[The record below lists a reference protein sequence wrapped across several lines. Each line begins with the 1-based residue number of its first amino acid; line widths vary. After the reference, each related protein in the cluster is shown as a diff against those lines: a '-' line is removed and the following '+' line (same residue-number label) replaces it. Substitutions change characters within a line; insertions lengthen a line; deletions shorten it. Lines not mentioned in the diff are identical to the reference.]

1 MTIFLS
7 EAQHNDE
14 KIVKIVAEIK
24 YIESVM
30 SVNLQEHQ
38 RSLMAVMGI
47 DLWIPRSDVQTRPYQ
62 NNMYRDIDFHQTAS
76 LEQTSVV
83 EFDLSHVQQNQP
95 IQKLT
100 KPDLIHTDRTNTI
113 QQAEVSLLKN
123 NIQTTQQN
131 ETSTSAQVSKKIDYQ
146 TEPSVQLEPFEIQAF
161 CIASCV
167 ILVNCTQLTAEQLK
181 LWLNIQ
187 HAIVGQYY
195 ELKWPFPMLQLQDGK
210 GANIYIQGFIDALK
224 NERQVI
230 SLGQL
235 PHVQVTDIIQLASL
249 QEMIDQPVLKRR
261 LWQFMQNRVN

>member
-1 MTIFLS
+1 
-7 EAQHNDE
+7 
-14 KIVKIVAEIK
+14 
-24 YIESVM
+24 M

-38 RSLMAVMGI
+38 RSLMAAMGI

-62 NNMYRDIDFHQTAS
+62 NNLYRDIAS
-76 LEQTSVV
+76 LEQASVV
-83 EFDLSHVQQNQP
+83 EFDLSHIQQNQSV
-95 IQKLT
+95 QQLAKA
-100 KPDLIHTDRTNTI
+100 DLIHTEKASEI
-113 QQAEVSLLKN
+113 QPTEASLLKN
-123 NIQTTQQN
+123 NIQRTQQK
-131 ETSTSAQVSKKIDYQ
+131 ETSATEQISKKIDYQ
-146 TEPSVQLEPFEIQAF
+146 TEPSIQLDPFEIQAF

-167 ILVNCTQLTAEQLK
+167 ILVDCTQLSAEQLK

-224 NERQVI
+224 NERKVI

-235 PHVQVTDIIQLASL
+235 PHVQATDIIQLASL
-249 QEMIDQPVLKRR
+249 QDMIDQPILKRR

>member
-1 MTIFLS
+1 
-7 EAQHNDE
+7 
-14 KIVKIVAEIK
+14 
-24 YIESVM
+24 M

-38 RSLMAVMGI
+38 RSLMAAMGI

-62 NNMYRDIDFHQTAS
+62 NNLYRDIAS
-76 LEQTSVV
+76 LEQASVV
-83 EFDLSHVQQNQP
+83 EFDLSHIQQNQSV
-95 IQKLT
+95 QQFAKA
-100 KPDLIHTDRTNTI
+100 DLIHTEKASEI
-113 QQAEVSLLKN
+113 QPTEASLLKN
-123 NIQTTQQN
+123 NIQRTQQK
-131 ETSTSAQVSKKIDYQ
+131 ETSATEQISKKIDYQ
-146 TEPSVQLEPFEIQAF
+146 TEPSIQLDSFEIQAF

-167 ILVNCTQLTAEQLK
+167 ILVDCTQLSAEQLK

-224 NERQVI
+224 NERKVI

-235 PHVQVTDIIQLASL
+235 PHVQATDIIQLASL
-249 QEMIDQPVLKRR
+249 QDMIDQPILKRR

>member
-1 MTIFLS
+1 
-7 EAQHNDE
+7 
-14 KIVKIVAEIK
+14 
-24 YIESVM
+24 M

-38 RSLMAVMGI
+38 RSLMAAMGI

-62 NNMYRDIDFHQTAS
+62 NNLYRDIAS
-76 LEQTSVV
+76 LEQASVV
-83 EFDLSHVQQNQP
+83 EFDLSHIQQNQSV
-95 IQKLT
+95 QQLAKA
-100 KPDLIHTDRTNTI
+100 DLIHTEKASEI
-113 QQAEVSLLKN
+113 QPTEVSLLKN
-123 NIQTTQQN
+123 NIQRTQQK
-131 ETSTSAQVSKKIDYQ
+131 ETSATEQISKKIDYQ
-146 TEPSVQLEPFEIQAF
+146 TEPSIQLDPFEIQAF

-167 ILVNCTQLTAEQLK
+167 ILVDCTQLSAVQLK

-235 PHVQVTDIIQLASL
+235 PHVQATDIIQLASL
-249 QEMIDQPVLKRR
+249 QDMIEQPILKRR
-261 LWQFMQNRVN
+261 LWQFMQNRLN

>member
-1 MTIFLS
+1 
-7 EAQHNDE
+7 
-14 KIVKIVAEIK
+14 
-24 YIESVM
+24 M

-38 RSLMAVMGI
+38 RSLMAAMGI

-62 NNMYRDIDFHQTAS
+62 NNLYRDIAS
-76 LEQTSVV
+76 LEQASVV
-83 EFDLSHVQQNQP
+83 EFDLSHIQQNQSV
-95 IQKLT
+95 QQLAKA
-100 KPDLIHTDRTNTI
+100 DLIHTEKASEI
-113 QQAEVSLLKN
+113 QPTEASLLKN
-123 NIQTTQQN
+123 NIQRTQQK
-131 ETSTSAQVSKKIDYQ
+131 ETSATEQISKKIDYQ
-146 TEPSVQLEPFEIQAF
+146 TEPSIQLDPFEIQAF

-167 ILVNCTQLTAEQLK
+167 ILVDCTQLSAEQLK

-224 NERQVI
+224 NERKVI

-235 PHVQVTDIIQLASL
+235 PHVQATDIIQLASL
-249 QEMIDQPVLKRR
+249 QDMIDQPILKRC

>member
-1 MTIFLS
+1 
-7 EAQHNDE
+7 
-14 KIVKIVAEIK
+14 
-24 YIESVM
+24 M

-38 RSLMAVMGI
+38 RSLMAAMGI

-62 NNMYRDIDFHQTAS
+62 NNLYRDIAS
-76 LEQTSVV
+76 LEQASVV
-83 EFDLSHVQQNQP
+83 EFDLSHIQQNQSV
-95 IQKLT
+95 QQLAKA
-100 KPDLIHTDRTNTI
+100 DLIHTEKASEI
-113 QQAEVSLLKN
+113 QPTEVSLLKN
-123 NIQTTQQN
+123 NIQRTQQK
-131 ETSTSAQVSKKIDYQ
+131 ETSATEQISKKIDYQ
-146 TEPSVQLEPFEIQAF
+146 TEPSIQLDPFEIQAF

-167 ILVNCTQLTAEQLK
+167 ILVDCTQLSAEQLK

-224 NERQVI
+224 NERKVI

-235 PHVQVTDIIQLASL
+235 PHVQATDIIQLASL
-249 QEMIDQPVLKRR
+249 QDMIDQPILKRR

>member
-1 MTIFLS
+1 
-7 EAQHNDE
+7 
-14 KIVKIVAEIK
+14 
-24 YIESVM
+24 M

-38 RSLMAVMGI
+38 RSLMAAMGI

-62 NNMYRDIDFHQTAS
+62 NNLYRDIAS
-76 LEQTSVV
+76 LEQASVV
-83 EFDLSHVQQNQP
+83 EFDLSHIQQNQSV
-95 IQKLT
+95 QQLAKA
-100 KPDLIHTDRTNTI
+100 DLIHTEKASEI
-113 QQAEVSLLKN
+113 QPTEASLLKN
-123 NIQTTQQN
+123 NIQRTQQK
-131 ETSTSAQVSKKIDYQ
+131 ETSATEQISKKIDYQ
-146 TEPSVQLEPFEIQAF
+146 TEPSIQLDSFEIQAF

-167 ILVNCTQLTAEQLK
+167 ILVDCTQLSAEQLK

-224 NERQVI
+224 NERKVI

-235 PHVQVTDIIQLASL
+235 PHVQATDIIQLASL
-249 QEMIDQPVLKRR
+249 QDMIDQPILKRR